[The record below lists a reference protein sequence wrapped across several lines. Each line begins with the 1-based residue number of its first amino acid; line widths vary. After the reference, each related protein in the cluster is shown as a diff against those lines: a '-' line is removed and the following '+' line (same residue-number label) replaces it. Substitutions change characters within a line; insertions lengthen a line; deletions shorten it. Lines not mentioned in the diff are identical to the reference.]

1 MTHMTK
7 QELTK
12 TTKPRYLKANKREKG
27 KILDEFCSNTGFNR
41 KYAITIL
48 SAKYEYNKVKIYGRK
63 QRKTTYGSD
72 VIMPIIKI
80 WGIIRISLRCQ
91 APTSSITNIQRNG

>member
-1 MTHMTK
+1 MTK